1 MPSPSRFSGVSM
13 AQATAPPGR
22 DIPGQQSTLWVQAV
36 EHIRRMRGGA
46 QSQLMRCSDGHYYVV
61 KFQNNPQHRRI
72 LVNEMLGTAL
82 ARLLGL
88 PTAFSAVVYVSD
100 ALISLT
106 PELCI
111 ECARSRV
118 PCQPGPQFGSCY
130 IGGPR
135 RNTAFDLL
143 PDEMFAEVDYLKDF
157 AGMLVFDKWTCN
169 TDGRQ
174 VIFQRRGLKYRAV
187 MIDQGFCFN
196 SGDWN
201 FPDAPLRGR
210 YARTCVYDEIF
221 RIEDFDPWLSK
232 LEIQIDEH
240 AIWECAAEIPPEWYD
255 SDTNALARLVDTLNW
270 RRGKVRELLWA
281 AQGSSK
287 DFLRNWVNRNAFAA
301 AD

>member
-1 MPSPSRFSGVSM
+1 M
-13 AQATAPPGR
+13 AQAIAPPGR
-22 DIPGQQSTLWVQAV
+22 DIPGQQSTSPIQAV

-46 QSQLMRCSDGHYYVV
+46 QAQLMRCSDGHRYVV
-61 KFQNNPQHRRI
+61 KFQNNPQDRRV
-72 LVNEMLGTAL
+72 LANELLGTLL
-82 ARLLGL
+82 ARLLDL
-88 PTAFSAVVYVSD
+88 PTATPAVVYVRD
-100 ALISLT
+100 ELINVTS
-106 PELCI
+106 ELCI
-111 ECARSRV
+111 ELPRSRR
-118 PCQPGPQFGSCY
+118 PFQPGLQFGSRY
-130 IGGPR
+130 VFHPR
-135 RNTAFDLL
+135 IHA
-143 PDEMFAEVDYLKDF
+143 PVDYFPDALVTQVQNLCDF

-174 VIFQRRGLKYRAV
+174 VLFPRYGLKYKAV

-240 AIWECAAEIPPEWYD
+240 AIWECTAEIPPEWYD
-255 SDTNALARLVDTLNW
+255 SGTNALARLVDTLNR